1 MLWES
6 MWRRVL
12 ITFSRP
18 RYFLDN
24 RSIED
29 DQIFAWNFR
38 YIKKEMVKIEVLKNN
53 RVYMEW
59 LGIYPDRIKDS
70 KYGLFTGKIAYIM
83 TLMFTY
89 TTISSIMILCKSSS
103 DMTGK
108 LNAIVLLFVL
118 GQTYIMLPGIGR
130 QIKNIAD
137 LHHQIQGM
145 VNKGLIFLFFS
156 QFSIWVFSFR
166 LIIQLMV
173 MKRSPTFIGTLNK
186 NVENLPKW
194 FLLFSY
200 YSCYLHMF
208 LLSPLRL
215 MKCVLGI
222 SMLRLGHQCTN
233 WVCHLV

>member
-1 MLWES
+1 
-6 MWRRVL
+6 
-12 ITFSRP
+12 
-18 RYFLDN
+18 
-24 RSIED
+24 
-29 DQIFAWNFR
+29 
-38 YIKKEMVKIEVLKNN
+38 MVKIEVLKNN

-156 QFSIWVFSFR
+156 QFSI
-166 LIIQLMV
+166 
-173 MKRSPTFIGTLNK
+173 
-186 NVENLPKW
+186 
-194 FLLFSY
+194 
-200 YSCYLHMF
+200 
-208 LLSPLRL
+208 
-215 MKCVLGI
+215 
-222 SMLRLGHQCTN
+222 
-233 WVCHLV
+233 